1 MQFVNDVIVLLCHPL
16 QQEARSSI
24 CDNWRW
30 AFQIGLG
37 GILRSPFVSQVHR
50 IFSQRFWGIY
60 QNHQDSFLKNGSL
73 CSFWSAVVSSLELS
87 HFCSGSF
94 LYYVILT
101 GTSEACSSLDAILGS
116 LVTSYTSCWCA
127 LAVLILFLLAH
138 RGRYQSW
145 WCFKD
150 LLWPS
155 PAILK

>member
-1 MQFVNDVIVLLCHPL
+1 MQFLNDDVIVLLCHPL
-16 QQEARSSI
+16 QQEAGSRI

-30 AFQIGLG
+30 AFQVGLG
-37 GILRSPFVSQVHR
+37 WILCSPFVSHVHR
-50 IFSQRFWGIY
+50 IFPKGFGLFTKIIKIFFEKW
-60 QNHQDSFLKNGSL
+60 SL
-73 CSFWSAVVSSLELS
+73 CLFWSAAVLSLELS
-87 HFCSGSF
+87 YLWSGLF

-101 GTSEACSSLDAILGS
+101 GRSEAFSSLDAILGS

-138 RGRYQSW
+138 RGRHQSW
-145 WCFKD
+145 LWVKD